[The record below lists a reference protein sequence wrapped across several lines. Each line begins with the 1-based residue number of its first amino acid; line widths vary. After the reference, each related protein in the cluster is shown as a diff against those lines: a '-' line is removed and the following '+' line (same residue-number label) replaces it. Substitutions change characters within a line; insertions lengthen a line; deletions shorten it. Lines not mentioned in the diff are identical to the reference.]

1 MKIRIEHAPLEENE
15 VILRCTQLDDE
26 MLRVLSLLRSGM
38 QKLLVWNEHREM
50 LPLSVSKVVYCE
62 TVEEKTFVYTHDGIY
77 QTALSLAE
85 LEDRWGDL
93 GLFRAGKSSV
103 VNLHEIQKLKN
114 CGSGRMPRHCRS
126 SGRGWEHRRYTD
138 KYRVS
143 PKRP

>member
-114 CGSGRMPRHCRS
+114 CGSGRIEALLTTGEKMVIS
-126 SGRGWEHRRYTD
+126 RRYAPILWE
-138 KYRVS
+138 RLGL
-143 PKRP
+143 

>member
-50 LPLSVSKVVYCE
+50 LPLSVSQVVYCE

-114 CGSGRMPRHCRS
+114 CGSGRIEALLTTGEKMVIS
-126 SGRGWEHRRYTD
+126 RRYAPIL
-138 KYRVS
+138 RE
-143 PKRP
+143 RLGL

>member
-1 MKIRIEHAPLEENE
+1 MKIRIEQTSVEENE
-15 VILRCTQLDDE
+15 VILRCAQLDDE

-38 QKLLVWNEHREM
+38 QKLLVWNEQRET

-103 VNLHEIQKLKN
+103 MNLHEIQKLKN
-114 CGSGRMPRHCRS
+114 CGSGRIEALLTTGEKMIIS
-126 SGRGWEHRRYTD
+126 RRYAPML
-138 KYRVS
+138 RE
-143 PKRP
+143 RLGL

>member
-1 MKIRIEHAPLEENE
+1 MKIRIEQTSVEENE

-38 QKLLVWNEHREM
+38 QKLLVWNEYREM

-114 CGSGRMPRHCRS
+114 CGSGRIEALLTTGEKMVIS
-126 SGRGWEHRRYTD
+126 RRYAPIL
-138 KYRVS
+138 RE
-143 PKRP
+143 RLGL

>member
-1 MKIRIEHAPLEENE
+1 MKIRIEQTSVEENE
-15 VILRCTQLDDE
+15 VILRCAQLDDE

-114 CGSGRMPRHCRS
+114 CGSGRIEALLTTGEKMVISRHYAPILRERL
-126 SGRGWEHRRYTD
+126 GL
-138 KYRVS
+138 
-143 PKRP
+143 

>member
-1 MKIRIEHAPLEENE
+1 MKIRIEQTSVEENE
-15 VILRCTQLDDE
+15 VILRCAQLDDE

-38 QKLLVWNEHREM
+38 QKLLVWNEQRET

-114 CGSGRMPRHCRS
+114 CGSGRIEALLTTGEKIIIS
-126 SGRGWEHRRYTD
+126 RRYAPML
-138 KYRVS
+138 RE
-143 PKRP
+143 RLGL

>member
-38 QKLLVWNEHREM
+38 QKLLVWNEQRET

-103 VNLHEIQKLKN
+103 MNLHEIQKLKN
-114 CGSGRMPRHCRS
+114 CGSGRIEALLTTGEKMIIS
-126 SGRGWEHRRYTD
+126 RRYAPML
-138 KYRVS
+138 RE
-143 PKRP
+143 RLGL

>member
-1 MKIRIEHAPLEENE
+1 MKIRIEQTSVEENE

-103 VNLHEIQKLKN
+103 MNLHEIQKLKN
-114 CGSGRMPRHCRS
+114 CGSGRIEALLTTGEKMIIS
-126 SGRGWEHRRYTD
+126 RRYAPML
-138 KYRVS
+138 RE
-143 PKRP
+143 RLGL

>member
-26 MLRVLSLLRSGM
+26 MLRVLSLLRSEM

-114 CGSGRMPRHCRS
+114 CGSGRIEALLTTGEKMIIS
-126 SGRGWEHRRYTD
+126 RRYAPML
-138 KYRVS
+138 RE
-143 PKRP
+143 RLGL

>member
-1 MKIRIEHAPLEENE
+1 MKIRIEQTSVEENE

-114 CGSGRMPRHCRS
+114 CGSGRIEALLTTGEKMVIS
-126 SGRGWEHRRYTD
+126 RRYAPIL
-138 KYRVS
+138 RE
-143 PKRP
+143 RLGL

>member
-1 MKIRIEHAPLEENE
+1 MKIRIEQTSVEENE
-15 VILRCTQLDDE
+15 VILRCAQLDDE

-38 QKLLVWNEHREM
+38 QKLLVWNEHRET

-103 VNLHEIQKLKN
+103 MNLHEIQKLKN
-114 CGSGRMPRHCRS
+114 CGSGRIEALLTTGEKMIIS
-126 SGRGWEHRRYTD
+126 RRYAPML
-138 KYRVS
+138 RE
-143 PKRP
+143 RLGL

>member
-1 MKIRIEHAPLEENE
+1 MKIRIEHTPLEENE

-114 CGSGRMPRHCRS
+114 CGSGRIEALLTTGEKMVIS
-126 SGRGWEHRRYTD
+126 RRYAPIL
-138 KYRVS
+138 RE
-143 PKRP
+143 RLGL

>member
-1 MKIRIEHAPLEENE
+1 MKIRIEQTSVEENE
-15 VILRCTQLDDE
+15 VILRCAQLDDE

-114 CGSGRMPRHCRS
+114 CGSGRIEALLTTGEKMIIS
-126 SGRGWEHRRYTD
+126 RRYAPMLWE
-138 KYRVS
+138 RLGL
-143 PKRP
+143 

>member
-1 MKIRIEHAPLEENE
+1 MKIRIEQTSVEENE
-15 VILRCTQLDDE
+15 VILRCAQLDDE

-38 QKLLVWNEHREM
+38 QKLFVWNEQRET

-114 CGSGRMPRHCRS
+114 CGSGRIEALLTTGEKMIIS
-126 SGRGWEHRRYTD
+126 RRYAPML
-138 KYRVS
+138 RE
-143 PKRP
+143 RLGL

>member
-1 MKIRIEHAPLEENE
+1 MKIRIEQTSVEENE
-15 VILRCTQLDDE
+15 VILRCAQLDDE

-38 QKLLVWNEHREM
+38 QKLLVWNEQRET

-85 LEDRWGDL
+85 LEDRWGNL

-103 VNLHEIQKLKN
+103 MNLHEIQKLKN
-114 CGSGRMPRHCRS
+114 CGSGRIEALLTTGEKMIIS
-126 SGRGWEHRRYTD
+126 RRYAPML
-138 KYRVS
+138 RE
-143 PKRP
+143 RLGL

>member
-93 GLFRAGKSSV
+93 GLFRAEKSSV

-114 CGSGRMPRHCRS
+114 CGSGRIEALLTTGEKMVIS
-126 SGRGWEHRRYTD
+126 RRYAPIL
-138 KYRVS
+138 RE
-143 PKRP
+143 RLGL

>member
-1 MKIRIEHAPLEENE
+1 MKIRIEHAQLEENE
-15 VILRCTQLDDE
+15 VILRCRQLDDE

-114 CGSGRMPRHCRS
+114 CGSGRIEALLTTGEKMVIS
-126 SGRGWEHRRYTD
+126 RRYAPIL
-138 KYRVS
+138 RE
-143 PKRP
+143 RLGL

>member
-1 MKIRIEHAPLEENE
+1 MKIRIEQTSVEENE
-15 VILRCTQLDDE
+15 VILRCAQLDDE

-38 QKLLVWNEHREM
+38 QKILVWNEQRET

-103 VNLHEIQKLKN
+103 MNLHEIQKLKN
-114 CGSGRMPRHCRS
+114 CGSGRIEALLTTGEKMIIS
-126 SGRGWEHRRYTD
+126 RRYAPML
-138 KYRVS
+138 RE
-143 PKRP
+143 RLGL

>member
-1 MKIRIEHAPLEENE
+1 MKIRIEQTSVEENE
-15 VILRCTQLDDE
+15 VILRCAQLDDE

-38 QKLLVWNEHREM
+38 QKLLVWNEQRET

-62 TVEEKTFVYTHDGIY
+62 TVEEKTFVYTHDGMY

-103 VNLHEIQKLKN
+103 MNLHEIQKLKN
-114 CGSGRMPRHCRS
+114 CGSGRIEALLTTGEKMIIS
-126 SGRGWEHRRYTD
+126 RRYAPIL
-138 KYRVS
+138 RE
-143 PKRP
+143 RLGL

>member
-1 MKIRIEHAPLEENE
+1 MKIRIEQTSLEENE
-15 VILRCTQLDDE
+15 VILRCAQLDDE

-38 QKLLVWNEHREM
+38 QKLLVWNEQRET

-103 VNLHEIQKLKN
+103 MNLHEIQKLKN
-114 CGSGRMPRHCRS
+114 CGSGRIEALLTTGEKMIIS
-126 SGRGWEHRRYTD
+126 RRYAPML
-138 KYRVS
+138 RE
-143 PKRP
+143 RLGL

>member
-1 MKIRIEHAPLEENE
+1 MKIRIEQTSVEENE
-15 VILRCTQLDDE
+15 VILRCAQLDDE

-103 VNLHEIQKLKN
+103 MNLHEIQKLKN
-114 CGSGRMPRHCRS
+114 CGSGRIEALLTTGEKMIIS
-126 SGRGWEHRRYTD
+126 RRYAPML
-138 KYRVS
+138 RE
-143 PKRP
+143 RLGL

>member
-26 MLRVLSLLRSGM
+26 MLRVLSLLRSEM

-114 CGSGRMPRHCRS
+114 CGSGRIEALLTTGEKMVIS
-126 SGRGWEHRRYTD
+126 RRYAPIL
-138 KYRVS
+138 RE
-143 PKRP
+143 RLGL

>member
-38 QKLLVWNEHREM
+38 QKILVWNEHREM

-114 CGSGRMPRHCRS
+114 CGSGRIEALLTTGEKMIIS
-126 SGRGWEHRRYTD
+126 RRYAPML
-138 KYRVS
+138 RE
-143 PKRP
+143 RLGL

>member
-1 MKIRIEHAPLEENE
+1 MKIRIEQTSVEENE
-15 VILRCTQLDDE
+15 VILRCAQLDDE

-38 QKLLVWNEHREM
+38 QKLLVWNEQWET

-103 VNLHEIQKLKN
+103 MNLHEIQKLKN
-114 CGSGRMPRHCRS
+114 CGSGRIEALLTTGEKMIIS
-126 SGRGWEHRRYTD
+126 RRYAPML
-138 KYRVS
+138 RE
-143 PKRP
+143 RLGL

>member
-114 CGSGRMPRHCRS
+114 CGSGRIEALLTTGEKMIIS
-126 SGRGWEHRRYTD
+126 RRYAPML
-138 KYRVS
+138 RE
-143 PKRP
+143 RLGL

>member
-26 MLRVLSLLRSGM
+26 MLRVLSLLRSEM

-114 CGSGRMPRHCRS
+114 CGSGRIEALLTTGEKMVISRHYAPILRERL
-126 SGRGWEHRRYTD
+126 GL
-138 KYRVS
+138 
-143 PKRP
+143 

>member
-1 MKIRIEHAPLEENE
+1 MKIRIEQTPVEENE
-15 VILRCTQLDDE
+15 VILRCAQLDDE

-38 QKLLVWNEHREM
+38 QKLLVWNEQRET

-103 VNLHEIQKLKN
+103 MNLHEIQKLKN
-114 CGSGRMPRHCRS
+114 CGSGRIEALLTTGEKMIIS
-126 SGRGWEHRRYTD
+126 RRYAPML
-138 KYRVS
+138 RE
-143 PKRP
+143 RLGL

>member
-1 MKIRIEHAPLEENE
+1 MKIRIEQTSVEENE
-15 VILRCTQLDDE
+15 VILRCAQLDDE
-26 MLRVLSLLRSGM
+26 MLRVLSILRSGM
-38 QKLLVWNEHREM
+38 QKLLVWNEQRET

-103 VNLHEIQKLKN
+103 MNLHEIQKLKN
-114 CGSGRMPRHCRS
+114 CGSGRIEALLTTGEKMIIS
-126 SGRGWEHRRYTD
+126 RRYAPML
-138 KYRVS
+138 RE
-143 PKRP
+143 RLGL

>member
-1 MKIRIEHAPLEENE
+1 MKIRIEQTSVEENE

-114 CGSGRMPRHCRS
+114 CGSGRIEALLTTGEKMIIS
-126 SGRGWEHRRYTD
+126 RRYAPML
-138 KYRVS
+138 RE
-143 PKRP
+143 RLGL

>member
-1 MKIRIEHAPLEENE
+1 MKIRIEQTSLEENE
-15 VILRCTQLDDE
+15 VILRCAQLDDE

-38 QKLLVWNEHREM
+38 QKLLVWNEQRET

-114 CGSGRMPRHCRS
+114 CGSGRIEALLTTGEKMVIS
-126 SGRGWEHRRYTD
+126 RRYAPML
-138 KYRVS
+138 RE
-143 PKRP
+143 RLGL

>member
-26 MLRVLSLLRSGM
+26 MLRVLSLLRSEM

-62 TVEEKTFVYTHDGIY
+62 TVEEKTFAYTHDGIY

-114 CGSGRMPRHCRS
+114 CGSGRIEALLTTGEKMVIS
-126 SGRGWEHRRYTD
+126 RRYAPIL
-138 KYRVS
+138 RE
-143 PKRP
+143 RLGL

>member
-1 MKIRIEHAPLEENE
+1 MKIRIEQTSVEENE
-15 VILRCTQLDDE
+15 VILRCAQLDDE

-38 QKLLVWNEHREM
+38 QKLLVWNEQRET

-114 CGSGRMPRHCRS
+114 CGSGRIEALLTTGEKMIIS
-126 SGRGWEHRRYTD
+126 RRYAPML
-138 KYRVS
+138 RE
-143 PKRP
+143 RLGL

>member
-1 MKIRIEHAPLEENE
+1 MKIRIEQTSVEENE
-15 VILRCTQLDDE
+15 VILRCAQLDDE
-26 MLRVLSLLRSGM
+26 MLRVLSLLRSGI
-38 QKLLVWNEHREM
+38 QKLLVWNEQRET

-103 VNLHEIQKLKN
+103 MNLHEIQKLKN
-114 CGSGRMPRHCRS
+114 CGSGRIEALLTTGEKMIIS
-126 SGRGWEHRRYTD
+126 RRYAPML
-138 KYRVS
+138 RE
-143 PKRP
+143 RLGL

>member
-1 MKIRIEHAPLEENE
+1 MKIRIEHVPLEENE

-77 QTALSLAE
+77 QTALALAE

-114 CGSGRMPRHCRS
+114 CGSGRIEALLTTGEKMVIS
-126 SGRGWEHRRYTD
+126 RRYAPIL
-138 KYRVS
+138 RE
-143 PKRP
+143 RLGL

>member
-1 MKIRIEHAPLEENE
+1 MKIRIEHAQLEENE
-15 VILRCTQLDDE
+15 VILRCRQLDDE

-103 VNLHEIQKLKN
+103 MNLHEIQKLKN
-114 CGSGRMPRHCRS
+114 CGSGRIEALLTTGEKMIIS
-126 SGRGWEHRRYTD
+126 RRYAPML
-138 KYRVS
+138 RE
-143 PKRP
+143 RLGL

>member
-1 MKIRIEHAPLEENE
+1 MKIRIEQTSVEENE
-15 VILRCTQLDDE
+15 VILRCAQLDDE

-38 QKLLVWNEHREM
+38 QKLLVWNEQRET

-103 VNLHEIQKLKN
+103 MNLHEIQKLKN
-114 CGSGRMPRHCRS
+114 CGYGRIEALLTTGEKMIIS
-126 SGRGWEHRRYTD
+126 RRYAPML
-138 KYRVS
+138 RE
-143 PKRP
+143 RLGL

>member
-50 LPLSVSKVVYCE
+50 LLLAVSKVVYFFNDAATTE
-62 TVEEKTFVYTHDGIY
+62 IYTHDGIY

-114 CGSGRMPRHCRS
+114 CGSGRIEALLTTGEKMVIS
-126 SGRGWEHRRYTD
+126 RRYAPIL
-138 KYRVS
+138 RE
-143 PKRP
+143 RLGL